1 MTNPFPINFNTN
13 KRTPESQKLI
23 DLYKVREYSFYDEGF
38 IADIRKR
45 NAESK
50 IEDALI

>member
-1 MTNPFPINFNTN
+1 MNWPFPINFNTN
-13 KRTPESQKLI
+13 QRTPESQKLI
-23 DLYKVREYSFYDEGF
+23 YLYKVREYDLYDEEF

-50 IEDALI
+50 TEDALI